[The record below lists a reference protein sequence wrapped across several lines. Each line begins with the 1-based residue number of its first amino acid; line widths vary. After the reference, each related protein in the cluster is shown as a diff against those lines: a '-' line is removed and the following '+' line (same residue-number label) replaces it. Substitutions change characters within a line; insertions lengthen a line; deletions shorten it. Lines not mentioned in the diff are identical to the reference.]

1 MQLPEDTYMH
11 KGQRR
16 KLLEELRGMGIRDER
31 VLSAM
36 DEVPRHF
43 FMDSAFSQFAYS
55 NKAFPIAAGQT
66 ISQPHTVAKQSELL
80 EAQPGIPSWK
90 LGQAAGTSVP
100 SCARWASRCTAS
112 NAKKRCLTRRVPC

>member
-16 KLLEELRGMGIRDER
+16 KLLEQLRTMGIRDEA
-31 VLSAM
+31 VLDAM
-36 DEVPRHF
+36 DRVPRHYF
-43 FMDSAFSQFAYS
+43 LDSAFSQFAYS

-80 EAQPGIPSWK
+80 AAAPGANVLEI
-90 LGQAAGTSVP
+90 GTGSGYQ
-100 SCARWASRCTAS
+100 CAV
-112 NAKKRCLTRRVPC
+112 L